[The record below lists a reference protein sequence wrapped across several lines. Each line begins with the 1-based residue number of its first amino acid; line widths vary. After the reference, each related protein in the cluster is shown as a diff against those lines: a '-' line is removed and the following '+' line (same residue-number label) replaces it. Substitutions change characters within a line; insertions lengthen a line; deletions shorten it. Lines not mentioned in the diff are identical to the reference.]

1 MFYIVASQETNCH
14 HSSMKRALLLTG
26 FLVLAACSNGASGTS
41 SRTPLGGPN
50 AAVTVTGFSDF
61 ECPACRG
68 AHLGIL
74 KPLMEK
80 YGNQIRYDH
89 MHFPLRQIHRYSLD
103 AAEASECAADQG
115 KFWEYV
121 DILFERQ
128 EDLSEEAFPAWA
140 EQLGLDTD
148 QFNKCMKSHLKRSA
162 VLADYKVGRELGV
175 GGTPTFFVNG
185 TQVQSGVDTM
195 SAAIDAELEKLTQR
209 L

>member
-1 MFYIVASQETNCH
+1 M
-14 HSSMKRALLLTG
+14 
-26 FLVLAACSNGASGTS
+26 
-41 SRTPLGGPN
+41 
-50 AAVTVTGFSDF
+50 
-61 ECPACRG
+61 
-68 AHLGIL
+68 
-74 KPLMEK
+74 
-80 YGNQIRYDH
+80 
-89 MHFPLRQIHRYSLD
+89 
-103 AAEASECAADQG
+103 
-115 KFWEYV
+115 
-121 DILFERQ
+121 FERQ

>member
-1 MFYIVASQETNCH
+1 
-14 HSSMKRALLLTG
+14 
-26 FLVLAACSNGASGTS
+26 
-41 SRTPLGGPN
+41 
-50 AAVTVTGFSDF
+50 
-61 ECPACRG
+61 
-68 AHLGIL
+68 
-74 KPLMEK
+74 MEK